1 MLAVVRDRYR
11 TITITHTT
19 VEEFVKFTEGKRAI
33 KKVLIA
39 NNGIAAVKI
48 IKSIRKFA
56 YDTFGD
62 ARAIK
67 FICMATPDDLK
78 ANAEYIRMADSVAEV
93 PGGTP
98 NNNYAN
104 VDLIC
109 DLAQRYEVDGVH
121 PGWGYASE
129 VPALPRSLAKVGVT
143 FIGPGGDQM
152 HALGDKVGS
161 TIIAQSAGV
170 PCIAWNGATIRH
182 QYNVD
187 EGIPED
193 VYQKANIKTAE
204 QAEKEALKV
213 GLPVMLKASW
223 GGGGKGI
230 RKVLKKEEIRT
241 AFRQCQ
247 SEIPGSPIFCMKLAP
262 KARHIEVQLLA
273 DVYVLYS
280 VVITRILDS
289 IFKYT
294 HTGTATQ
301 SLCPHV
307 IAPCNVVI
315 KRLLR
320 RVQR

>member
-1 MLAVVRDRYR
+1 
-11 TITITHTT
+11 
-19 VEEFVKFTEGKRAI
+19 
-33 KKVLIA
+33 
-39 NNGIAAVKI
+39 
-48 IKSIRKFA
+48 
-56 YDTFGD
+56 
-62 ARAIK
+62 
-67 FICMATPDDLK
+67 
-78 ANAEYIRMADSVAEV
+78 MADAPSK
-93 PGGTP
+93 PKLTKKQ
-98 NNNYAN
+98 
-104 VDLIC
+104 L
-109 DLAQRYEVDGVH
+109 R
-121 PGWGYASE
+121 
-129 VPALPRSLAKVGVT
+129 AK
-143 FIGPGGDQM
+143 
-152 HALGDKVGS
+152 K
-161 TIIAQSAGV
+161 
-170 PCIAWNGATIRH
+170 
-182 QYNVD
+182 
-187 EGIPED
+187 
-193 VYQKANIKTAE
+193 K
-204 QAEKEALKV
+204 AEKEALKV

-320 RVQR
+320 RVQH